1 MPKRI
6 DTTGQSFSLPPL
18 WRRRLSILGISL
30 ATLFTVYGM
39 AGFLLAP
46 YLLSRYAPQYAEEQL
61 HSTLL
66 LGKVRINPLLF
77 TCEVQDL
84 SLRINNA
91 DEPLFSAHRLF
102 VDFELESIIR
112 RAWTFGDLVIE
123 SPSLHV
129 KIDRDGRL
137 NLADFLERAP
147 ASAPPPDTEKKTPL
161 RLLLQHLALSSGTVH
176 LADHS
181 KTQPT
186 RTTFTPIALELNN
199 ISTLPEHRGAYTVS
213 ASLPDNGTLG
223 WQGELSLQPL
233 SSSGS
238 IELKD
243 FKPAAIWHLFQD
255 GLNLA
260 KPAGTAY
267 LTAGYLFSASNG
279 KSELRINPIRLE
291 VQGLS
296 LTEKDTTEP
305 LLNIESFAASDGD
318 IDFATRRISLPSIV
332 LKGGRFA
339 AMVNAAGVGNWQ
351 RLVKETDTP
360 PSTTAKPAPGTTP
373 PWRISLGSFDAT
385 GLNLQYNDAS
395 RATPISLKANLALSL
410 SGGSLDLG
418 RQEAVVKRLA
428 LNGGGITY
436 TQNPLS
442 RKKSVQ
448 RNTRSES
455 GPPPAGETGPE
466 QKNPWKMALNQ
477 LDISG
482 FRLGFVDQKN
492 TPPLAY
498 GLTGLTAQVKDFG
511 SPADKP
517 IAFEAQA
524 EIDQGG
530 SVSLS
535 GTMAQSAGKL
545 GQTEARITI
554 SEMNLMPLAPLVT
567 EHAALTLV
575 SGNLSTNMRLR
586 HATEGTKPSLTMEG
600 EATIGKLL
608 LNEEKTGARLLA
620 WKELTASGLDFGLN
634 PDRLT
639 IKLIRLREP
648 GVKITIFK
656 DKSLNLAKIRK
667 QREETAEKNEDAEK
681 PPFPVAIDRIRLN
694 NGVVDFADLSLVLPF
709 ATRVEQFKGAA
720 TGISTKPG
728 SRAGLKFEG
737 RVGEFGQAKARGSLI
752 PSNPKQFT
760 DITVIFRN
768 VALMP
773 LSPYSA
779 TFAGRSIASGKLN
792 LNLGYNIKDSELLGE
807 NSVVLE
813 DFTLGERIE
822 SPSAMDLPLDLAI
835 ALLTDSAGVIDIA
848 MPIRGNVD
856 QPEFSYGHLIRQ
868 ALFNLLS
875 KIVTAPF
882 RALGAMLGGNSE
894 NPGSILFEPGRA
906 ELAPPEQEKLKNI
919 AEALVTREQLQL
931 TVHGGFEPGLDGA
944 AIKRS
949 QLRRTLVQEFGTPPG
964 PIAFDNAK
972 TQRALEKLGEDT
984 LAAFQ
989 SRYEETSGQKAKR
1002 VNPALALLG
1011 QASED
1016 SAFYRALFRH
1026 LVEIAPLPQPELQA
1040 LAEQRGLAIIQEL
1053 TSRFKGDPARIRI
1066 GPAVQTE
1073 EQEEGVPAKLELSA
1087 R

>member
-6 DTTGQSFSLPPL
+6 ETTGQLFSLPPF
-18 WRRRLSILGISL
+18 WRRRLAILGIIL
-30 ATLFTVYGM
+30 AALFTLYGM

-46 YLLSRYAPQYAEEQL
+46 YLISRYAPQYAEEQL

-77 TCEVQDL
+77 TCDIQDL
-84 SLRINNA
+84 SLRTTDG

-102 VDFELESIIR
+102 VDLELESILR
-112 RAWTFGDLVIE
+112 RAWTFGNLVIE
-123 SPSLHV
+123 SPSLHL
-129 KIDRDGRL
+129 KIDGNGRL
-137 NLADFLERAP
+137 NLADLLKKQP
-147 ASAPPPDTEKKTPL
+147 ASAPPPDTEKPTPP
-161 RLLLQHLALSSGTVH
+161 RLLLQHLALSNGTVH

-181 KTQPT
+181 TAQPIIT
-186 RTTFTPIALELNN
+186 AFTPIALELKN
-199 ISTLPEHRGAYTVS
+199 ISTLPEHRGTYTVS
-213 ASLPDNGTLG
+213 ASLPNNGTLG
-223 WQGELSLQPL
+223 WQGDLSLQPL
-233 SSSGS
+233 SSTGS

-260 KPAGTAY
+260 QPGGTAH
-267 LTAGYLFSASNG
+267 LTAGYDFSAGNG
-279 KSELRINPIRLE
+279 KPELRINPIRLE

-296 LTEKDTTEP
+296 LAEKDTTEP
-305 LLNIESFAASDGD
+305 LLNIKSFAASGGD
-318 IDFATRRISLPSIV
+318 IDFATRRISLPSII

-339 AMVNAAGVGNWQ
+339 PMVNAAGVGNWQ
-351 RLVKETDTP
+351 RLVKETANP
-360 PSTTAKPAPGTTP
+360 PGTITTAPVTTP

-385 GLNLQYNDAS
+385 GLTLQYNDAS
-395 RATPISLKANLALSL
+395 RATPISLEADLALSL

-428 LNGGGITY
+428 LRGGGITY
-436 TQNPLS
+436 TQNPLN
-442 RKKSVQ
+442 REKSAQ
-448 RNTRSES
+448 GNTRSES
-455 GPPPAGETGPE
+455 GPLPAGETGPE
-466 QKNPWKMALNQ
+466 QKNPWKVAFNQ
-477 LDISG
+477 IDISG

-492 TPPLAY
+492 TTPLAY
-498 GLTGLTAQVKDFG
+498 GLTGLTAQVKDFA

-530 SVSLS
+530 SVNLS
-535 GTMAQSAGKL
+535 GTTAQSAGKL
-545 GQTEARITI
+545 GQTEARIGI
-554 SEMNLMPLAPLVT
+554 SEMSLKPLAPLVT
-567 EHAALTLV
+567 EHTALTLV
-575 SGNLSTNMRLR
+575 SGNLSTNLHLL
-586 HATEGTKPSLTMEG
+586 HATDGTKPSLSMEG

-639 IKLIRLREP
+639 IKQIRLREP
-648 GVKITIFK
+648 EIKITIFK

-667 QREETAEKNEDAEK
+667 QRAETEEKKEDAGN
-681 PPFPVAIDRIRLN
+681 PPFPVEIDRIRLN

-720 TGISTKPG
+720 TGISTKPA
-728 SRAGLKFEG
+728 SRASLKFEG

-752 PSNPKQFT
+752 PSNPRQFT
-760 DITVIFRN
+760 DITVTFRN
-768 VALMP
+768 VAMMP

-792 LNLGYNIKDSELLGE
+792 LDLGYNIKDSELLGE

-813 DFTLGERIE
+813 DFILGERVE

-835 ALLTDSAGVIDIA
+835 ALLTDSAGKIDIA
-848 MPIRGNVD
+848 VPIRGNID
-856 QPEFSYGHLIRQ
+856 HPEFSYGHVIRQ
-868 ALFNLLS
+868 ALFNLLG

-882 RALGAMLGGNSE
+882 RALGAMLGGSSE
-894 NPGSILFEPGRA
+894 NPGIILFEPGRA
-906 ELAPPEQEKLKNI
+906 ELAPPEQEKIKNL
-919 AEALVTREQLQL
+919 AEALAKREQLQL
-931 TVHGGFEPGLDGA
+931 TVHGGFDPGLDGT

-949 QLRRTLVQEFGTPPG
+949 QLRRTLVQEFGTTPG

-989 SRYEETSGQKAKR
+989 SRYEETSGQKVKR
-1002 VNPALALLG
+1002 VNPGLALLG
-1011 QASED
+1011 KASED

-1026 LVEIAPLPQPELQA
+1026 LVETAPLPQAELQA
-1040 LAEQRGLAIIQEL
+1040 LAEQRGLAIVQEL
-1053 TSRFKGDPARIRI
+1053 ASRFKGDPARIGI

-1073 EQEEGVPAKLELSA
+1073 EQEKGVPAKLELSA